1 MTIRARLV
9 LSFIAILFLLS
20 LNIGVYSLGG
30 KRRNASFEALRRA
43 LELEVQIASVKQSL
57 NDVEKQLA
65 LSMSQMAEETPEGGV
80 GAEELSRFSAQ
91 LDAID
96 GSLKEIRDL
105 SDPRSLDEISRFW
118 ETFRELSASW
128 KIVYRN
134 LGVDQTRVITESA
147 LHADPLSARLMK
159 QLLPEVER
167 NEKARVEEARE
178 DFHHISVLISRWIY
192 LLFGISALVS
202 VTVAWR
208 VSRDITREIA
218 FLRDGARRLGEGE
231 LDHRIDV
238 GSKNELAALARSFN
252 DMAANLLR
260 SRDETTRANQDL
272 EQRNREVERQREVSQ
287 SLLENI
293 LPVQIARELADKGS
307 VAPRYF
313 EDVTVLF
320 SDFEGFSLSTERMAA
335 EDVVARL
342 DDYFTTFDAIVAR
355 YGIEKLKTVGDSY
368 MCVAGLPERRPS
380 HAVDMLLAAFEMVR
394 AVADRTSPDQPL
406 PWHVRIGIHT
416 GPVIAGVVGTRKF
429 AFDIWGDTV
438 NYASRMESHGAPG
451 RINVSAR
458 TYSRVKDFF
467 ECEPRGRIMLAKE
480 KKEMEMYFA
489 SGVLPAL
496 LEDIS
501 QSPPPAFARRYRV
514 YFQKDPPS
522 FPSFFAGGAPEGHGA
537 DETQVR
543 LRLREDDAH
552 GAIRDPK

>member
-9 LSFIAILFLLS
+9 LSFLAIVFLLS

-30 KRRNASFEALRRA
+30 KRRDASFEALRRA
-43 LELEVQIASVKQSL
+43 LELEVLIASVKQSL

-80 GAEELSRFSAQ
+80 GADELSRFSAQ

-105 SDPRSLDEISRFW
+105 SDPRSSDELSRFSD
-118 ETFRELSASW
+118 TFRELSASW
-128 KIVYRN
+128 KVVYRN
-134 LGVDQTRVITESA
+134 LGVDQARVVTESA

-178 DFHHISVLISRWIY
+178 EFHHISVLISRSIF
-192 LLFGISALVS
+192 LLFGISTLLS

-218 FLRDGARRLGEGE
+218 FLREGARRLGEGE

-238 GSKNELAALARSFN
+238 GSKNELAVLARSFN

-260 SRDETTRANQDL
+260 ARDDTTRANRDL

-287 SLLENI
+287 GLLENI

-320 SDFEGFSLSTERMAA
+320 SDFEGFSLSTEQMAA

-394 AVADRTSPDQPL
+394 AVAERTSPDEPL

-438 NYASRMESHGAPG
+438 NYASRMESHGVPG

-458 TYSRVKDFF
+458 THSRVKDFF

-480 KKEMEMYFA
+480 KKEMEMFFA

-496 LEDIS
+496 LEDAS

-522 FPSFFAGGAPEGHGA
+522 FPAFFAGGVPQRPGGGENLPE
-537 DETQVR
+537 TR
-543 LRLREDDAH
+543 LRH
-552 GAIRDPK
+552 DPE